1 MTWLTP
7 KIKQIS
13 IRLRFP
19 LLILLFLLFLLLTNC
34 AKQGFPPGGPVD
46 KEPPQILASFPANG
60 KINTDLDT
68 EIEIIFNEPINPKT
82 VIKSLYFSPPFE
94 VEPKIKIKSD
104 RIIIRPQAPLD
115 SNKTYLF
122 TLGTDLKDAHNVKLD
137 QAFSLAFSTGN
148 SIDSGS
154 ISGIAY
160 NNGKVAP
167 GVTLLL
173 FEKMPD
179 SSQTIDSLVP
189 NYITQTG
196 NDGQYA
202 FDYIAPGEYFL
213 VAFDDKNKNRKINI
227 NSEAIGL
234 PSSATNLNS
243 NTKTIENVS
252 VRLNKSDASKLHIKS
267 SSVNLDRVGRIKFSH
282 GLTQAKADLLF
293 SSVQVSDDSG
303 KADYHIPIYWPIS
316 PYPASEFLFNLNT
329 ITAGVEYGIQFDQTV
344 IYPTI
349 DDSLKIIS
357 SSFTYKEADDIKP
370 PRILYQTPAITSE
383 AVFHPGDEWQFYYSE
398 PINFDLL
405 KAGTFITNEMNDTLG
420 VDLSKTTPITI
431 SLKPNQLQLGSKY
444 QLIISPENLVD
455 LAGNKSTDSSIVF
468 SFATIGTDTLGSISG
483 IIITTDSTFSHAT
496 VIEFKPVKQGQ
507 GRAESLRLER
517 GQVQF
522 STALFPGYYTI
533 SAWVDQN
540 ENHQYDFGTIIPYQ
554 RSEPFTVHVDT
565 FRVRTRFES
574 AGVEIKF

>member
-1 MTWLTP
+1 MTWLTL
-7 KIKQIS
+7 KIKQSS

-19 LLILLFLLFLLLTNC
+19 LLLLLFLFFANC

-60 KINTDLDT
+60 KINTPLDT
-68 EIEIIFNEPINPKT
+68 EIEIIFNEAINPKT
-82 VIKSLYFSPPFE
+82 VINSLYFSPPFE
-94 VEPKIKIKSD
+94 IEPKIKIKSD

-154 ISGIAY
+154 ISGITY
-160 NNGKVAP
+160 NNGKVAD
-167 GVTLLL
+167 GVTVLL
-173 FEKMPD
+173 FENMPD
-179 SSQTIDSLVP
+179 SSQTIDSLIP

-196 NDGQYA
+196 KDGKYA

-213 VAFDDKNKNRKINI
+213 VAFEDKNKNRKINI
-227 NSEAIGL
+227 DNEAIGL
-234 PSSATNLNS
+234 PSSATNLDSKAITAN
-243 NTKTIENVS
+243 NIN
-252 VRLNKSDASKLHIKS
+252 VRLHKSDASKLYIKS
-267 SSVNLDRVGRIKFSH
+267 CSVNLDRVGRVKFSQ
-282 GLTQAKADLLF
+282 GLTQSKADLLF
-293 SSVQVSDDSG
+293 SSMRISDDSG
-303 KADYHIPIYWPIS
+303 RAGDNISLYWAS
-316 PYPASEFLFNLNT
+316 SLYPASEFLFSLKT
-329 ITAGVEYGIQFDQTV
+329 VTAGVEYGIQFDQSV

-357 SSFTYKEADDIKP
+357 SSFIYKEAIDIKP
-370 PRILYQTPAITSE
+370 PRLLYQIPSITNEAI
-383 AVFHPGDEWQFYYSE
+383 FNPGSEWQFYFSE

-405 KAGTFITNEMNDTLG
+405 KSGAFITNEANDTLG
-420 VDLSKTTPITI
+420 VELSVTTPITI
-431 SLKPNQLQLGSKY
+431 SLKPEQLQSGNKY
-444 QLIISPENLVD
+444 RLIINPANLVD
-455 LAGNKSTDSSIVF
+455 LAGNKSTDSSITF

-483 IIITTDSTFSHAT
+483 IIITTDSTFSHPT
-496 VIEFKPVKQGQ
+496 IIEFKPVKQGE

-533 SAWVDQN
+533 SAWVDRN
-540 ENHQYDFGTIIPYQ
+540 ENQQYDFGTIIPYQ